1 MTSSFGNVIGTP
13 RDQLPDI
20 SKTNYLK
27 TDADMSEAVNAEIDR
42 SKEDTK
48 RFYDQMVEIEKARAT
63 QFMDNLQALAQFSTK
78 FRTALEVKKK
88 GDLVR
93 ELNEEALGALDEAQ
107 GNIVRDAENK
117 FDYENAKFKNNLFK
131 EAKYDKYAR
140 NFLFNID
147 QETPQDVTQKQL
159 FRELKSAFGA
169 RKQILL
175 DNGWTDI
182 QDADQAVELHNYADD
197 LFVTRLI
204 LQAEAFGIDP
214 NSRQFRKFFRDKV
227 YPDLKARREN
237 NLLEW
242 ERGVVRNW
250 SKRRDERVD
259 EKIKDVLGSLTD
271 PNVDGTGGVQP
282 DIDLLVKTIKEEKN
296 FDKDIDALN
305 YLFSR

>member
-78 FRTALEVKKK
+78 FKTALEVKKK
-88 GDLVR
+88 ADLVR

-107 GNIVRDAENK
+107 GNIVRDAENQ
-117 FDYENAKFKNNLFK
+117 FDFENAKFKNKLFK
-131 EAKYDKYAR
+131 DAKYDKNAK

-147 QETPQDVTQKQL
+147 QETPQDVSQKQL
-159 FRELKSAFGA
+159 LKDLKPSFGA
-169 RKQILL
+169 RKTWLL
-175 DNGWTDI
+175 ENGFNDEV
-182 QDADQAVELHNYADD
+182 DSESAVELHNYADD
-197 LFVTRLI
+197 LLITRI
-204 LQAEAFGIDP
+204 VLQAEAFGIDP
-214 NSRQFRKFFRDKV
+214 NSRQFRKFFRDKI
-227 YPDLKARREN
+227 YPELKSRREN

-250 SKRRDERVD
+250 DKRRNERVD

-296 FDKDIDALN
+296 PKNFREVQTL
-305 YLFSR
+305 